1 MSILPKLIFNNVK
14 KTRCV
19 IQQVRHL
26 QLSRKKEK
34 PQEQIPKPVRRTSSR
49 RSAYAFS
56 HQQGYGEL
64 ITSGKNMRTSSVS
77 SVRSPQSPP
86 HSNLKWIENILK
98 EKNKVACVSGE
109 NIMNNGDVDRER
121 DAKTVGT

>member
-1 MSILPKLIFNNVK
+1 MSSLPKLIFNNVK
-14 KTRCV
+14 NGCV

-26 QLSRKKEK
+26 QLSTEEK

-64 ITSGKNMRTSSVS
+64 ITSGKNMRTCSVS

-86 HSNLKWIENILK
+86 HSSLKWMENILK
-98 EKNKVACVSGE
+98 EKNKVGCVSGE
-109 NIMNNGDVDRER
+109 NFMNNREVGR
-121 DAKTVGT
+121 EQDAKTVDT